1 MEPNPTREFE
11 LELEI
16 SMTKERLRK
25 LKGSVEKE
33 QYNAAL
39 TGESSRIEK
48 IEEEIKKSESLLGI
62 QEKALGDLKQI
73 RERAEEMEQ
82 REREAAAH
90 WRETVPGIIERL
102 EAWYDEYE
110 SIERD
115 HQALLKSIPPKLK
128 SNLQAWYVLPAKV
141 QPRNEWHLWVLRPKG
156 LEPKR

>member
-25 LKGSVEKE
+25 LKGSFETE
-33 QYNAAL
+33 QYNAVI

-82 REREAAAH
+82 REREAAAN
-90 WRETVPGIIERL
+90 WRATVPGIIERL

-110 SIERD
+110 AIERD
-115 HQALLKSIPPKLK
+115 HQALINSIPPKLK
-128 SNLQAWYVLPAKV
+128 GNLHTWYVLPAKV